1 MSLTF
6 RTLGLMIFLGCA
18 GLLGFG
24 YYLELVKGIEP
35 CPLCLIQR
43 AFFALAGL
51 TGLIAAIHNPRTLG
65 IRIYSAL
72 IAIFS
77 LAGGLVA
84 GRQVWLQHLPKDQV
98 PECGPGLEYML
109 QAYPFGDVLTQVFK
123 GSGECAEAGWTFLG
137 LSIAEW
143 ALACFVVL
151 TITGILGGIFKGRA
165 GPRLFTAPPIR
176 TNPIKIP

>member
-1 MSLTF
+1 
-6 RTLGLMIFLGCA
+6 MIFLGCA

-51 TGLIAAIHNPRTLG
+51 TGLIAAIHNPATQG
-65 IRIYSAL
+65 TRIYSVFM
-72 IAIFS
+72 AIFS
-77 LAGGLVA
+77 IAGGSVA

-109 QAYPFGDVLTQVFK
+109 QAYPFGDVLTKVFK
-123 GSGECAEAGWTFLG
+123 GSGECAEVGWTFLG

-143 ALACFVVL
+143 ALACFILL
-151 TITGILGGIFKGRA
+151 TITSVCCGVSKGRA
-165 GPRLFTAPPIR
+165 KPRVFTAPPIR
-176 TNPIKIP
+176 M